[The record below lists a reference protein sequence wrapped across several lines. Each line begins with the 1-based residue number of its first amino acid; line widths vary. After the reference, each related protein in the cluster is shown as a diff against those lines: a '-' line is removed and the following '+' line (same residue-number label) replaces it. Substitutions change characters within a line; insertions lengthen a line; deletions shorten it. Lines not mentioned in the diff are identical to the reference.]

1 MKAARLHRTNS
12 RLSVDEI
19 PIPRIRANEVLIEIK
34 AAGVCHSDINYRDG
48 VAPVAHLPITLG
60 HEFAGVVANKG
71 KDVVGLEEGDHVA
84 VHYVISCG
92 RCGYCTGNRENY
104 CDKYRMIGKDVDGGF
119 ADYAVVPA
127 SNALRLP
134 ESLPLEQ
141 GAIVG
146 CAVSTAYHS
155 LRRGRTS
162 QNDTVL
168 VNGVG
173 GLGLQAVQLAKSI
186 VKAKEIVAVDLSDKK
201 LQLAMK
207 FGASGVVNSESGDM
221 EKRVGELTN
230 GRLADVALD
239 FVGNKYTV
247 ERTLRC
253 LGKGGRL
260 VVVGITS
267 QNVSISPYSSI
278 IGKETEIIGVNDHL
292 KTEMTQLIQIV
303 ESGDL
308 NLADSITH
316 RFSLED
322 INEAMDVLENQV
334 EDPIRVVLQI

>member
-12 RLSVDEI
+12 RLRIDEI
-19 PIPRIRANEVLIEIK
+19 PIPRPRTKEVLVEIK

-60 HEFAGVVANKG
+60 HEFAGVIASKG
-71 KDVVGLEEGDHVA
+71 KEVVGLKTGNRVA
-84 VHYVISCG
+84 VHYIVSCG
-92 RCGYCTGNRENY
+92 RCEYCVGGKENY

-119 ADYAVVPA
+119 AKYAVVPA
-127 SNALRLP
+127 SNVLRLP
-134 ESLPLEQ
+134 ESLPLEEA
-141 GAIVG
+141 AILG

-155 LRRGRTS
+155 LRRGRAS

-173 GLGLQAVQLAKSI
+173 GLGLQAVQLAKRI
-186 VKAKEIVAVDLSDKK
+186 VKAKEIIAIDISDEK
-201 LQLAMK
+201 LRLAMR
-207 FGASGVVNSESGDM
+207 FGATSVVNPISGDT
-221 EKRVGELTN
+221 EKTVDELTD

-239 FVGNKYTV
+239 FVGSKNTV

-253 LGKGGRL
+253 IGKGGRL

-267 QNVSISPYSSI
+267 HSVSISPYSSI
-278 IGKETEIIGVNDHL
+278 IGKEAEIIGVNDHL
-292 KTEMTQLIQIV
+292 KSEMMQLIQHV

-308 NLADSITH
+308 NLVDSITH
-316 RFSLED
+316 RFPLED
-322 INEAMDVLENQV
+322 VNEAMDVLANQV
-334 EDPIRVVLQI
+334 GNPIRVVLQI

>member
-1 MKAARLHRTNS
+1 MEAARLHRTNS
-12 RLSVDEI
+12 KLNIDEI
-19 PIPRIRANEVLIEIK
+19 PIPRTGANEVLIEIK

-60 HEFAGVVANKG
+60 HEFAGVIASKG
-71 KDVVGLEEGDHVA
+71 KDVVGLEKGDHVA

-92 RCGYCTGNRENY
+92 RCEYCTSGRENY
-104 CDKYRMIGKDVDGGF
+104 CDRYRMIGKDVDGGF
-119 ADYAVVPA
+119 AKYAVAHA
-127 SNALRLP
+127 SNALKLP

-141 GAIVG
+141 AAILG

-155 LRRGRTS
+155 LRRGRAS

-173 GLGLQAVQLAKSI
+173 GLGLQAVQLAKRI
-186 VKAKEIVAVDLSDKK
+186 VKAKEIIAIDISDKK

-207 FGASGVVNSESGDM
+207 FGASASVNSESGDV
-221 EKRVGELTN
+221 EKRVDELTN
-230 GRLADVALD
+230 GRLADVVLD
-239 FVGNKYTV
+239 FVGSRNTV
-247 ERTLRC
+247 ERTLQC
-253 LGKGGRL
+253 VGKGGRL
-260 VVVGITS
+260 VVVGITPHM
-267 QNVSISPYSSI
+267 VSISPYSSI

-292 KTEMTQLIQIV
+292 KSEMIQLIQLV

-316 RFSLED
+316 KFPLED
-322 INEAMDVLENQV
+322 VNEAMDVLENQV
-334 EDPIRVVLQI
+334 GNPIRVVLQV